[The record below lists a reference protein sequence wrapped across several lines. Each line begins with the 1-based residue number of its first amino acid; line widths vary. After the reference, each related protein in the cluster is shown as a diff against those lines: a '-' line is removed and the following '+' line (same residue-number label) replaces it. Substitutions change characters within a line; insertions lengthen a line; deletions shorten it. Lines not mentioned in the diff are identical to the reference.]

1 MDANYTYETP
11 NKAISYAGLVL
22 GIVSALCAAAVLI
35 MSIGKFGLDSFM
47 LNVFWWIAF
56 AFMAVDA
63 ILALISQAK
72 RIGSAKI
79 SRIGEW
85 IGVAAAV
92 ILLIAVFL
100 K

>member
-1 MDANYTYETP
+1 MATNYTYETP

-22 GIVSALCAAAVLI
+22 GILSVLCAAAVLI
-35 MSIGKFGLDSFM
+35 MSIGKFGIDGFLID
-47 LNVFWWIAF
+47 VFWWIAF
-56 AFMAVDA
+56 AIMAVDA

-79 SRIGEW
+79 SRMGEW
-85 IGVAAAV
+85 FGVAAAV
-92 ILLIAVFL
+92 ILLISVFL